1 MSRIHDV
8 SLPIFPGMV
17 TWPGNPAI
25 SVAAARSIARGDSS
39 NVSDVHL
46 GSHTGTHVDA
56 PAHFIPG
63 ATGVDLVPSELL
75 VGPVVVLGLEKVERV
90 ITADVLHTAGIP
102 AGTTRVFFKTRNSRR
117 WAEGAA
123 EFDPNFVHL
132 DEGAAAWL
140 VDHGLRVVGTD
151 YLSIEGYKIPG
162 APVHHR
168 LLGAGVLIVEGLNLS
183 AVAAGP
189 YQLFCGPLKLRGGD
203 GAPARVLLID

>member
-1 MSRIHDV
+1 MTRIYDV

-25 SVAAARSIARGDSS
+25 VVAAARSIARGDSS

-63 ATGVDLVPSELL
+63 ATGVDLVPNELL
-75 VGPVVVLGLEKVERV
+75 VGPVVVLGLEEVERV
-90 ITADVLHTAGIP
+90 ITADVLETAGIP
-102 AGTTRVFFKTRNSRR
+102 AGTTRIFFKTRNSRR
-117 WAEGAA
+117 WAEGAV

-132 DEGAAAWL
+132 DQGAAGWL

-151 YLSIEGYKIPG
+151 YLSIEGYKVPG

-183 AVAAGP
+183 AVPAGS

-203 GAPARVLLID
+203 GAPARVLLMD

>member
-1 MSRIHDV
+1 MTRIYDV
-8 SLPIFPGMV
+8 SLPIFPGMA
-17 TWPGNPAI
+17 TWPGNPTI

-63 ATGVDLVPSELL
+63 ATGVDLVPNELL
-75 VGPVVVLGLEKVERV
+75 VGPVVVLGLEEVERV
-90 ITADVLHTAGIP
+90 ITAGVLETAGIP

-117 WAEGAA
+117 WAEGAV
-123 EFDPNFVHL
+123 EFDANFVHL
-132 DEGAAAWL
+132 DEGAAGWL

-151 YLSIEGYKIPG
+151 YLSIEGYKVPG

-183 AVAAGP
+183 AVPAGS
-189 YQLFCGPLKLRGGD
+189 YQLFCGPIKLRGGD